1 MLAVHRFEKL
11 VGSLYLGEIIRHVL
25 IALAAEKAIFTGSN
39 AGILKNKD
47 VLKTHQV
54 LEIIK

>member
-1 MLAVHRFEKL
+1 MLTAHRFEKL
-11 VGSLYLGEIIRHVL
+11 VGSLYLGEIVRHVL
-25 IALAAEKAIFTGSN
+25 VALAAEKAVFTGSN
-39 AGILKNKD
+39 AGILRNKD